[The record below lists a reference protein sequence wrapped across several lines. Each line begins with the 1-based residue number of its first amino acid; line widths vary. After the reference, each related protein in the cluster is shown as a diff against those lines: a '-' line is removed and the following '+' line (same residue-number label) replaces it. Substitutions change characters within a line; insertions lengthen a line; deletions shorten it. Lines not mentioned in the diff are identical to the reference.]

1 LSLFESCSKAFLRS
15 FRAKSF
21 LLFDGFF
28 KKGFSARNRFVFIA
42 ACVAVK
48 AARRFKNPAPE
59 PGFLFLFSSPA
70 IEQGFF
76 VFGPTPVSLPKAD
89 ASDLEA
95 DLFED
100 SR

>member
-1 LSLFESCSKAFLRS
+1 L
-15 FRAKSF
+15 RAKSF

-48 AARRFKNPAPE
+48 AARRFKNPATE

-76 VFGPTPVSLPKAD
+76 VFGPTPGPAHPDHAEQPVRKNGHQG
-89 ASDLEA
+89 AS
-95 DLFED
+95 
-100 SR
+100 R